1 MAGIE
6 RDSER
11 PPGAVGNV
19 DALRGVTDSKE
30 VNRGTVAEATAAGVS
45 RLAECLA
52 EIRSHPGQCRRDPM
66 IMSDLA
72 PGPPIGAQSPSR
84 RDQISLWISPR
95 CRVSPRSKGVWICL
109 VVHRRLGCMSRHAAH
124 ALKTP
129 QCDSDARRRGMYLE
143 ACVSR

>member
-30 VNRGTVAEATAAGVS
+30 VYPIRGTVAEATAAGIS

-52 EIRSHPGQCRRDPM
+52 EIQPRPT
-66 IMSDLA
+66 
-72 PGPPIGAQSPSR
+72 QS
-84 RDQISLWISPR
+84 
-95 CRVSPRSKGVWICL
+95 C
-109 VVHRRLGCMSRHAAH
+109 
-124 ALKTP
+124 
-129 QCDSDARRRGMYLE
+129 
-143 ACVSR
+143 